1 MQNGRKYKSV
11 SLSHLLSF
19 RKNSLESAG
28 LLRVVALEEVGD
40 HVALALD
47 LDGAATGEVEALRPQ
62 DVGYLLGYL
71 HKTLSLR

>member
-1 MQNGRKYKSV
+1 M
-11 SLSHLLSF
+11 
-19 RKNSLESAG
+19 
-28 LLRVVALEEVGD
+28 RVVALEEVGD

-71 HKTLSLR
+71 HKT